1 MTEIP
6 QEHNHLLP
14 REIDT
19 SPIRTWEYWLPGVGL
34 YKRGVTGRGKI
45 LLAML
50 IISILFFV
58 LVPGKVFRVFTEI
71 SPLSDWVASV
81 YIFLLFIGSFFF
93 NFRFLKNL
101 ITKDVDDKGV
111 SEWEIGWRRFKQNRR
126 ATIGM
131 VILVILYSIAV
142 LAPVIS
148 PHNPISQKNVLNV
161 RFLPPSLDTGY
172 LLGTDGFG
180 RDLLSRIIYGS
191 RISLFI
197 GFISVIL
204 SVSIGSLV
212 GVTAGYFGGWI
223 DGALMRLVDLMLGF
237 PRFFLLLI
245 VIAFV
250 GPSIFWIIAVLG
262 LTGWMGIA
270 RLVRGQVLSLKEQEF
285 ILASRAL
292 GVHTIKILFKHLI
305 PNTMAPIIVYSTLL
319 IGNVILLEA
328 GLSFLGLGVQPPT
341 PSWGNIINLGRY
353 NLLDAWWISTF
364 PGFAI
369 VITVVTF
376 NIVGDALRDAFDP
389 RLRD

>member
-1 MTEIP
+1 MTDMP
-6 QEHNHLLP
+6 QEHKHLLP
-14 REIDT
+14 REIDD
-19 SPIRTWEYWLPGVGL
+19 SPIKGWENWIPGLGL
-34 YKRGVTGRGKI
+34 YKRGLTGRGKI
-45 LLAML
+45 LLAMF
-50 IISILFFV
+50 IIPLLMFIL
-58 LVPGKVFRVFTEI
+58 LSGKTFQVFTGNGSFSHWI
-71 SPLSDWVASV
+71 GSGYL
-81 YIFLLFIGSFFF
+81 FLLFIGSFLL
-93 NFRFLKNL
+93 NIRFLRNL
-101 ITKDVDDKGV
+101 VEQDSEEKGV
-111 SEWEIGWRRFKQNRR
+111 SEWEIGWRRFQQNRR
-126 ATIGM
+126 ATIGIT
-131 VILVILYSIAV
+131 ILVILYSIAI
-142 LAPVIS
+142 LAPIIS
-148 PHNPISQKNVLNV
+148 PHDPISQKNVLQV
-161 RFLPPSLDTGY
+161 RFMAPSFDSGY

-204 SVSIGSLV
+204 SVSIGSLI

-292 GVHTIKILFKHLI
+292 GVHTFKILFKHLI